1 MWSTTRA
8 YSGTIIIFECMLTI
22 CLRFVYHAVESGLL
36 TLHEI
41 NAIYNMSANVN
52 FRDLIFHYFGPT
64 FLIHF

>member
-1 MWSTTRA
+1 MWSTTRV

-41 NAIYNMSANVN
+41 NAIYNMSANVD
-52 FRDLIFHYFGPT
+52 FRAVNLVVR
-64 FLIHF
+64 